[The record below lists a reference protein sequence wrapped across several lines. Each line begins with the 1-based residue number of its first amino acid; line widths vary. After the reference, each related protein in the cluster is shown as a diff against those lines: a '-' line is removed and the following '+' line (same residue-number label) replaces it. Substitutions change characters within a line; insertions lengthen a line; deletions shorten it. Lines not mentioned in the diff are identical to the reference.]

1 LLHHGG
7 PPSAWGNLGLW
18 SSADQPYADA
28 CRALADRV
36 AAAAGLGPGQR
47 VVSLACGSGE
57 ELRHWVQAH
66 GVHSALGVEA
76 DAQRARRARRRMA
89 RAGLVAQCP
98 VVVQPALAW
107 AARRGAHDARF
118 DAVLCVDAAYHLS
131 PRLQLLRHALALL
144 QPGARLAFTDLV
156 LDRQAA
162 AAPWLR
168 AAARLC
174 GVPHVDLVPAD
185 ERLRQLQA
193 AGFVDVLAER
203 LDDAAPTTPR
213 FPAAGCRPARRS
225 RRTTPAARA
234 RRAALQALQRRWL
247 PASTTGRSKRRGRP
261 AASAF
266 GRAAGARSGTRRA
279 RGAAPAARR

>member
-1 LLHHGG
+1 MRTLRPPTTETLLHHGG

-131 PRLQLLRHALALL
+131 PRLQLLSHALALL

-168 AAARLC
+168 ATARLC

-193 AGFVDVLAER
+193 AGFVDVQAER
-203 LDDAAPTTPR
+203 LDDAVLGGFVR
-213 FPAAGCRPARRS
+213 FVQQQHQLLGRDRWRAAWLRPAITAALIGPCRTAGLGYVLFSARRS
-225 RRTTPAARA
+225 MVPPSR
-234 RRAALQALQRRWL
+234 
-247 PASTTGRSKRRGRP
+247 
-261 AASAF
+261 
-266 GRAAGARSGTRRA
+266 
-279 RGAAPAARR
+279 

>member
-1 LLHHGG
+1 MRPLLRPPSTEALLHRGG
-7 PPSAWGNLGLW
+7 PASGWGNLGLW
-18 SSADQPYADA
+18 SAADQPYAEA

-47 VVSLACGSGE
+47 VLSLACGAGE

-66 GVHSALGVEA
+66 GVHTALGIEA
-76 DAQRARRARRRMA
+76 DAPLARRARRRMA

-107 AARRGAHDARF
+107 AARRGVHDTRF

-131 PRLQLLRHALALL
+131 PRPQLLRQAHALL

-168 AAARLC
+168 VAARLC
-174 GVPHVDLVPAD
+174 GVPLADLVPAA
-185 ERLRQLQA
+185 ERLRQLQT
-193 AGFVDVLAER
+193 AGFVDVQSER
-203 LDDAAPTTPR
+203 LDDAVLGGFVR
-213 FPAAGCRPARRS
+213 FVQQQRRLLGRDRWRAAWLRPALTAALIGPCRAAGLGYALFSARRS
-225 RRTTPAARA
+225 
-234 RRAALQALQRRWL
+234 
-247 PASTTGRSKRRGRP
+247 
-261 AASAF
+261 SAPPS
-266 GRAAGARSGTRRA
+266 R
-279 RGAAPAARR
+279 

>member
-1 LLHHGG
+1 MPSFRRPTTESLLHRGG
-7 PPSAWGNLGLW
+7 PPSGWGNLGLW
-18 SSADQPYADA
+18 SSADQPYAEA

-36 AAAAGLGPGQR
+36 AAAAGLGAGQR
-47 VVSLACGSGE
+47 VLSLACGSGE

-76 DAQRARRARRRMA
+76 DTQLARRARRRMA

-107 AARRGAHDARF
+107 AARRGVHDARF

-131 PRLQLLRHALALL
+131 PRLQLLRHAHALL

-156 LDRQAA
+156 LDRPAVA
-162 AAPWLR
+162 TPWLR

-174 GVPHVDLVPAD
+174 GVPHADLVPAD

-193 AGFVDVLAER
+193 AGFVDVRAEP
-203 LDDAAPTTPR
+203 LDDAVLGGFAR
-213 FPAAGCRPARRS
+213 FVQQQRRQLGRDRWRAAWLRPAVTAALIGPCRAAGLGYALFSARRS
-225 RRTTPAARA
+225 MVPPSR
-234 RRAALQALQRRWL
+234 
-247 PASTTGRSKRRGRP
+247 
-261 AASAF
+261 
-266 GRAAGARSGTRRA
+266 
-279 RGAAPAARR
+279 